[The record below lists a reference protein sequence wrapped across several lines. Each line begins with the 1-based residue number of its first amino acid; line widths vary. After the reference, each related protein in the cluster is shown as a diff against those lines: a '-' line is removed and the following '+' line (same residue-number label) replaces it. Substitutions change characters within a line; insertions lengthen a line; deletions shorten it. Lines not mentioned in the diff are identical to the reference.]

1 MSPVTTPRTSPE
13 RGVDP
18 QRFAAGPHPSPFL
31 PSDLR

>member
-1 MSPVTTPRTSPE
+1 MTPPTLPE

-18 QRFAAGPHPSPFL
+18 NRFAAGLCPFPFL

>member
-1 MSPVTTPRTSPE
+1 MTRRTHPE

-18 QRFAAGPHPSPFL
+18 TRFAAGLRPFQFL

>member
-1 MSPVTTPRTSPE
+1 MTPRTNQE

-18 QRFAAGPHPSPFL
+18 QRFAAGLCPSPFL

>member
-1 MSPVTTPRTSPE
+1 MTPPTLPE

-18 QRFAAGPHPSPFL
+18 KRFAAGLRLFPFL

>member
-1 MSPVTTPRTSPE
+1 MTLVPTPE

-18 QRFAAGPHPSPFL
+18 ERFAAGLRPFPFL

>member
-1 MSPVTTPRTSPE
+1 MSPRANPE

-18 QRFAAGPHPSPFL
+18 QRFAAGPRPFPFL

>member
-1 MSPVTTPRTSPE
+1 VTSFTDPE

-18 QRFAAGPHPSPFL
+18 KRFAARLRPFPFL